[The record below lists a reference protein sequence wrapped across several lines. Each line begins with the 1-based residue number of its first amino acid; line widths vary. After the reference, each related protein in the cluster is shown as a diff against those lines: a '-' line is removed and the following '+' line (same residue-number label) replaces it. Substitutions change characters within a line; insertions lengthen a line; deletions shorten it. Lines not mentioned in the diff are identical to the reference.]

1 MTYGEIAYIL
11 GQGYTPRT
19 VGFVMHGAGDN
30 VPWHRVINS
39 QGSCSTGNVVLP
51 SNKQQLMLET
61 EGVEFDA
68 KGKCNLEEYLWHP
81 DQKKIK
87 RKEIARART
96 ALFHRKPN

>member
-1 MTYGEIAYIL
+1 M
-11 GQGYTPRT
+11 
-19 VGFVMHGAGDN
+19 FVMISAAGQRQTAKITGVVSDQNGAAIAN
-30 VPWHRVINS
+30 A
-39 QGSCSTGNVVLP
+39 T
-51 SNKQQLMLET
+51 
-61 EGVEFDA
+61 VEFDA